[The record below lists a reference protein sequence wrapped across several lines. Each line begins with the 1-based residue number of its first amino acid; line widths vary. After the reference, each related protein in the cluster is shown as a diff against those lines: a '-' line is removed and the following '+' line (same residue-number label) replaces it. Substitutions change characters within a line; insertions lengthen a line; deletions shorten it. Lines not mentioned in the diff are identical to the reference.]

1 MHYTYMKP
9 KSSYAF
15 GFGFG
20 TVLPVN
26 FSSLSFWSANI
37 KTKGENLKKK
47 NILIKDWSGIEQGW
61 IYGEWETG
69 PWWGFRTKDK
79 EAGKYGLVG
88 SIYKHHFWLHMKY
101 DFVVRRNVTDLKTF
115 GLCNFEI

>member
-26 FSSLSFWSANI
+26 FSSLSLWIASGFKISKRMAPLSSVYI
-37 KTKGENLKKK
+37 SCKTKGENLKKQV
-47 NILIKDWSGIEQGW
+47 LIKDWSGIEQGW

-88 SIYKHHFWLHMKY
+88 SI
-101 DFVVRRNVTDLKTF
+101 
-115 GLCNFEI
+115 

>member
-26 FSSLSFWSANI
+26 CLTILNFFSASGFEMQKILAKSIFYAMQHMKSLR
-37 KTKGENLKKK
+37 TKMFH
-47 NILIKDWSGIEQGW
+47 KDWSGIEQGW

-88 SIYKHHFWLHMKY
+88 S
-101 DFVVRRNVTDLKTF
+101 
-115 GLCNFEI
+115 

>member
-26 FSSLSFWSANI
+26 FSSLSLWSASI

-88 SIYKHHFWLHMKY
+88 SI
-101 DFVVRRNVTDLKTF
+101 
-115 GLCNFEI
+115 